1 MPRELISTHIYRY
14 PDGKNCAEKT
24 LHTVK
29 AWGFWG
35 LWASAFDLVGISSP
49 STVVGAASRVVY
61 INAPIAVGATVFA
74 SGGCIIGNLRGKDG
88 PLNHVLAGLLSGAS
102 IAAYTGRVGM
112 GVRLG
117 MILALGGGLFKS
129 MQASG
134 LKIFP
139 IEEHKEQ
146 GMFHHFH
153 RYYGP
158 GTPDE
163 PKLPPTYT

>member
-1 MPRELISTHIYRY
+1 MTNLSM
-14 PDGKNCAEKT
+14 G
-24 LHTVK
+24 
-29 AWGFWG
+29 
-35 LWASAFDLVGISSP
+35 SP
-49 STVVGAASRVVY
+49 GYVAA
-61 INAPIAVGATVFA
+61 
-74 SGGCIIGNLRGKDG
+74 
-88 PLNHVLAGLLSGAS
+88 
-102 IAAYTGRVGM
+102 GRVGM

-163 PKLPPTYT
+163 AKLPPTYT